1 MTLGVFVTS
10 TVAWF
15 DISNN
20 LIVNNLSLSFSDD
33 KGIKVAFSDGGEE
46 YSIADAT
53 ILEKETNYHSSDAL
67 YPVTSAFQSKWLN
80 EKTSFAGTTPILR
93 VGPQD
98 GEGVA
103 DKGFIQLPLYFVT
116 PQDGYIY
123 LDASTSFLADQAE
136 NEKTARR
143 LKLNLADL
151 NKIQGCIRVSFY
163 SDDFGFKIFEPNVAV
178 SSNTLLGGRLDI
190 NPFDGYFDYNEKT
203 KREILFGDYNKDA
216 DPTLFYGL
224 ASADDTKP
232 EGEVDC
238 FHSGTKAGIAPLDI
252 ESSTES
258 GGLLITQEKTYPL
271 SDMLAPSD
279 GMPGGNPVTYC
290 VAGEPHKV
298 IVTIYVEGW
307 DFDTVAS
314 IVSSSVSMNLSF
326 TAMYAP
332 KISK

>member
-1 MTLGVFVTS
+1 MTLCVFVTS

-46 YSIADAT
+46 YSVADAT
-53 ILEKETNYHSSDAL
+53 VLEKETSYRSSDAL
-67 YPVTSAFQSKWLN
+67 YPVTSAFQSEWLN
-80 EKTSFAGTTPILR
+80 NQTVFADTTPILR
-93 VGPQD
+93 AGPQD
-98 GEGVA
+98 GNAKAE
-103 DKGFIQLPLYFVT
+103 KGFIQLPLYFVT

-136 NEKTARR
+136 NEKTARK

-163 SDDFGFKIFEPNVAV
+163 SDDFGFKIFEPNVST
-178 SSNTLLGGRLDI
+178 SSQTLLGGRLDI
-190 NPFDGYFDYNEKT
+190 NPFDGYFDYSEKM
-203 KREILFGDYNKDA
+203 KREMLFGDYNKDD

-224 ASADDTKP
+224 ATTEDTKP
-232 EGEVDC
+232 DGEVDC

-252 ESSTES
+252 ETSIKS
-258 GGLLITQEKTYPL
+258 GGLVITKEKTYPL
-271 SDMLAPSD
+271 SEMLAPSD
-279 GMPGGNPVTYC
+279 GMPSGNPVTYC

-298 IVTIYVEGW
+298 IVTIYAEGW

-332 KISK
+332 KISN